1 MYSDL
6 LDVLGHQGPSS
17 LRRNVEVEK
26 HIAAS
31 FKAGKMKMELKE
43 VRISL

>member
-6 LDVLGHQGPSS
+6 LDVLGHQGSSS
-17 LRRNVEVEK
+17 LRRNGEADK

-31 FKAGKMKMELKE
+31 FKAGKLKMELKE
-43 VRISL
+43 VR